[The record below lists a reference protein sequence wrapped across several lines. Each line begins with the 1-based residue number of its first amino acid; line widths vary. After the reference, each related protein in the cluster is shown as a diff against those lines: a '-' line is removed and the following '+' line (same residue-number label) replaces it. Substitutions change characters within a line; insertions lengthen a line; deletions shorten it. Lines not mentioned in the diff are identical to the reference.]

1 MEKETITNKYSS
13 INNNKKNKNTN
24 NNDNN
29 DDNVRLLMTKRLILV
44 ITEELVLI
52 TVITAIKL
60 TYRQNS
66 MEKKNK
72 NKENNK
78 QTCPGKLP

>member
-1 MEKETITNKYSS
+1 
-13 INNNKKNKNTN
+13 
-24 NNDNN
+24 
-29 DDNVRLLMTKRLILV
+29 MTKRLILV
-44 ITEELVLI
+44 MTEELVLI
-52 TVITAIKL
+52 TVIIAINL
-60 TYRQNS
+60 THRQNS